1 MKELKLWFLSEQL
14 ITTLTAGETKIFR
27 EKVELLQTDR
37 QDIKTSGM
45 YENIYIYI
53 YIYIQGGL
61 WHYVDR
67 KNFYMGIMGTR
78 RLRRHFPVPLIF

>member
-1 MKELKLWFLSEQL
+1 MSNLKIAILRVGIYKTCIP
-14 ITTLTAGETKIFR
+14 ITY
-27 EKVELLQTDR
+27 VC
-37 QDIKTSGM
+37 
-45 YENIYIYI
+45 IYIYIFI

-78 RLRRHFPVPLIF
+78 RLRRHLPVPLIF

>member
-14 ITTLTAGETKIFR
+14 ITTLTAGETKMFR

-45 YENIYIYI
+45 YEKIYIY
-53 YIYIQGGL
+53 
-61 WHYVDR
+61 
-67 KNFYMGIMGTR
+67 NFYHFLSNVVPIFLCQTA
-78 RLRRHFPVPLIF
+78 RL

>member
-37 QDIKTSGM
+37 QDIKTRGM

-53 YIYIQGGL
+53 Y
-61 WHYVDR
+61 
-67 KNFYMGIMGTR
+67 NFY
-78 RLRRHFPVPLIF
+78 HFLSNAVSIFPCQTAYL

>member
-37 QDIKTSGM
+37 QDITTSGI
-45 YENIYIYI
+45 YEKIYIYRYDVYHFLSNVVPI
-53 YIYIQGGL
+53 FLCQ
-61 WHYVDR
+61 
-67 KNFYMGIMGTR
+67 TA
-78 RLRRHFPVPLIF
+78 RL